1 MTEITVKFTAAQV
14 EHDCPK
20 LLQDLQKRIA
30 AHLDKASKYD
40 EKAEQHR
47 TSAGQLFAQVQKA
60 FDEGGFAAFH
70 EKFFS
75 NLGRSRTYELL
86 AIGTGKKSVEE
97 VRASTRERV
106 ARYRASKAAS
116 VTVTDNTK
124 PLQETDQERR
134 DREECVA
141 LYQKVLDA
149 EREQAQWLAEHP
161 LGAEVSA
168 EAIERPA
175 RKSRAQRQYE
185 KLLLAWINIAV
196 FTERHLDQL
205 RELQA
210 GISDLKDL
218 AGEPAAI

>member
-1 MTEITVKFTAAQV
+1 MKET
-14 EHDCPK
+14 C
-20 LLQDLQKRIA
+20 
-30 AHLDKASKYD
+30 D
-40 EKAEQHR
+40 E
-47 TSAGQLFAQVQKA
+47 S
-60 FDEGGFAAFH
+60 GFAAFQ
-70 EKFFS
+70 EKFFP

-161 LGAEVSA
+161 RATSAEVSA
-168 EAIERPA
+168 EATERPA
-175 RKSRAQRQYE
+175 RGNMKNSYTHGSTSRSLPNVIWTSFGSC
-185 KLLLAWINIAV
+185 K
-196 FTERHLDQL
+196 
-205 RELQA
+205 
-210 GISDLKDL
+210 
-218 AGEPAAI
+218 PAFRT